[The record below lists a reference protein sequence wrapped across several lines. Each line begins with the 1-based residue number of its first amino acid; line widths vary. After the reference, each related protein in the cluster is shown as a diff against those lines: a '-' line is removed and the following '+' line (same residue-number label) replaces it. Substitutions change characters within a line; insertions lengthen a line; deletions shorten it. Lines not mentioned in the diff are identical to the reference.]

1 MSPQI
6 RQKSRR
12 NSHQKSRRNA
22 RQKSKK
28 DPGKKPEDDSDKK
41 SDKNPT
47 KNPSNTSQTTLFV
60 GGIPKG
66 YQLGHH
72 TSKDFIKH
80 FLWEKIPNAAD
91 IHVPIDRK
99 GITKGI
105 AYVELT
111 PGVNAKDVLKQV
123 KGLQM
128 GDQRLKIDKSKR
140 RDNGKPSGGSGFGS
154 GNSGGGFGG
163 GNYGGGFGG
172 SNSFGGFGAGVSVGT
187 GFGGGNSGGGG
198 FRGRYD
204 RVDGLKSELRS
215 NPVKNIKIEESKSRE
230 DDKPF
235 DGINLKRD
243 QQQSSFSS
251 YQNDKKQPT
260 RPSAGHASDRSN
272 GCYTE
277 NLRHAYRGVPVR
289 YRPLD
294 SSNEEEAELISLM
307 KACA

>member
-6 RQKSRR
+6 RPKSRR

-60 GGIPKG
+60 AGIPKG

-123 KGLQM
+123 KGLKM
-128 GDQRLKIDKSKR
+128 GSRRLQIKES
-140 RDNGKPSGGSGFGS
+140 N
-154 GNSGGGFGG
+154 GGGFGG
-163 GNYGGGFGG
+163 G
-172 SNSFGGFGAGVSVGT
+172 SFG
-187 GFGGGNSGGGG
+187 
-198 FRGRYD
+198 
-204 RVDGLKSELRS
+204 
-215 NPVKNIKIEESKSRE
+215 
-230 DDKPF
+230 DD
-235 DGINLKRD
+235 N
-243 QQQSSFSS
+243 
-251 YQNDKKQPT
+251 Y
-260 RPSAGHASDRSN
+260 RPSTPLNSPIRMQS
-272 GCYTE
+272 
-277 NLRHAYRGVPVR
+277 PVMF
-289 YRPLD
+289 
-294 SSNEEEAELISLM
+294 E
-307 KACA
+307 K